1 MDDGWS
7 AKHVASARF
16 HRNHRLINEIF
27 GDVVVPDPRT
37 VVTDARMQVL
47 KRQVQSLRMHQ
58 VQFLSELLKT
68 FHRHACMN
76 YCYFSFVLSF
86 FLCLGWGGHG
96 KNKGRFT

>member
-7 AKHVASARF
+7 AKHVAAARF

-58 VQFLSELLKT
+58 VREPQMGVIVCKLCYGMVAYLPKASMLT
-68 FHRHACMN
+68 FVCLCACIVT
-76 YCYFSFVLSF
+76 Y
-86 FLCLGWGGHG
+86 
-96 KNKGRFT
+96 